1 MIKILVE
8 ALVALV
14 IVLTAVISSLK
25 IGEIMEKIIEKNNSR

>member
-1 MIKILVE
+1 MLKILVE

-25 IGEIMEKIIEKNNSR
+25 IGEIIEKNIFKRE